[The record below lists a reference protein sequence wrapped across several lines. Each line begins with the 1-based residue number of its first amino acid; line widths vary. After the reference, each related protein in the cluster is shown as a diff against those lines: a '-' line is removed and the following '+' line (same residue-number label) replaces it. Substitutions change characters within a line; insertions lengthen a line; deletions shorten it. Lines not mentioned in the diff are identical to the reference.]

1 MKIGIII
8 VFELINKSTGINE
21 FVDYFNR
28 AEKVK
33 FCLVNNN
40 NNNRNDVFI
49 ENLLYKVADR
59 CDNVTVVNVK
69 KSSVAHAA
77 AIRYGARYLNSHFNL
92 KHLGYI
98 ENSEH
103 LDIISCLGFFNVY
116 KENIKQDLITKKS
129 QEVKKSFLKNV
140 FSVTSYIIKFNKD
153 FGSLAK
159 NY

>member
-1 MKIGIII
+1 MNIGIII
-8 VFELINKSTGINE
+8 VFELINKSTAINE
-21 FVDYFNR
+21 FVDYFNK

-40 NNNRNDVFI
+40 HGNDVFI
-49 ENLLYKVADR
+49 ENLLDIVADR
-59 CDNVTVVNVK
+59 CDNVIVVNVK
-69 KSSVAHAA
+69 KGRVANAT

-92 KHLGYI
+92 THLGHI

-140 FSVTSYIIKFNKD
+140 FSVASYIIKFNPD

>member
-8 VFELINKSTGINE
+8 VFDLLDKSPPVKE
-21 FVDYFNR
+21 FVDHFNK

-40 NNNRNDVFI
+40 GNDLLI
-49 ENLLYKVADR
+49 ENLLDIADR
-59 CDNVTVVNVK
+59 CDNVTIVNVK
-69 KSSVAHAA
+69 KNRVAHAA

-103 LDIISCLGFFNVY
+103 LDILSCLGFFNMH
-116 KENIKQDLITKKS
+116 KENIKDDLVAKKS
-129 QEVKKSFLKNV
+129 QAVKKSFLKNV
-140 FSVTSYIIKFNKD
+140 FSVASYMIKFNTD
-153 FGSLAK
+153 FGNLAK
-159 NY
+159 SY

>member
-8 VFELINKSTGINE
+8 VFELINKSIGINE
-21 FVDYFNR
+21 FVDYFNKS
-28 AEKVK
+28 EKVK

-49 ENLLYKVADR
+49 ENLLNKVANR

-129 QEVKKSFLKNV
+129 QAVKKSFLKNI
-140 FSVTSYIIKFNKD
+140 FSVASYIIKFNKD
-153 FGSLAK
+153 FGNLAK
-159 NY
+159 S